1 MRTVVP
7 FQVPLIFL
15 LSPPITGI
23 AIAILI
29 GIILAIISMPIDTC
43 MYYRYLS
50 KPEMVGRLHDLQHQ
64 NRLAKLRIDRLK
76 ERLSSVIANHS
87 IVLDE
92 STSKDMEE
100 IMEEEEEQV
109 TKNFCEGSFQQ
120 IFWQQ
125 QKEAASKSDKR
136 GLRWHPLIIKWC
148 LYLRHQSGKAYETL
162 RDSGVLQLPS
172 QRTLRDYSN
181 CVKARAGFSVEVDR
195 QLIQAAHLTTC
206 QEWKKLVI
214 LLLDE
219 MYIREDLVYDKH
231 SGKMIGFCNL
241 GDVNNHLLSFERS
254 LVEEKED
261 SEVLPA
267 LAKTM
272 MVFMVRG
279 LFTPLRLLVVI

>member
-1 MRTVVP
+1 
-7 FQVPLIFL
+7 
-15 LSPPITGI
+15 
-23 AIAILI
+23 
-29 GIILAIISMPIDTC
+29 
-43 MYYRYLS
+43 
-50 KPEMVGRLHDLQHQ
+50 MVDRLHDLQHQ

-76 ERLSSVIANHS
+76 EKLSTIIADQSV
-87 IVLDE
+87 VLDE
-92 STSKDMEE
+92 GTSKDIKE
-100 IMEEEEEQV
+100 IMQEEEEQV
-109 TKNFCEGSFQQ
+109 TKSFDEGSFQQ

-136 GLRWHPLIIKWC
+136 GIRWHPLIIKWC
-148 LYLRHQSGKAYETL
+148 LYLRHLSGKGYETL

-195 QLIQAAHLTTC
+195 QLIQAANLMTC
-206 QEWKKLVI
+206 QEWQKLVI

-231 SGKMIGFCNL
+231 TGKMVGFCNL

-254 LVEEKED
+254 LEEDD
-261 SEVLPA
+261 SDVLPV

-279 LFTPLRLLVVI
+279 LFTPLRLLYYAYSMTKLL